1 LTAGFDSGP
10 GTGYAPNIKVWA
22 AMGPRPNTEDTLG
35 MGRLLSQNDY
45 FSLEE
50 QLKALGDDELLDFWE
65 ETQFLGKFLG
75 PENIEPQDYS
85 PEYERLIL
93 QELQYRSS
101 RRTARA

>member
-1 LTAGFDSGP
+1 
-10 GTGYAPNIKVWA
+10 
-22 AMGPRPNTEDTLG
+22 MEDEWG

-65 ETQFLGKFLG
+65 ETQFLGKLLG
-75 PENIEPQDYS
+75 PEQVEPQDYS

-101 RRTARA
+101 RKTARA

>member
-1 LTAGFDSGP
+1 
-10 GTGYAPNIKVWA
+10 
-22 AMGPRPNTEDTLG
+22 

-65 ETQFLGKFLG
+65 ETQFLGKLLE
-75 PENIEPQDYS
+75 PEMEEPQDYS

-101 RRTARA
+101 RKTARA

>member
-1 LTAGFDSGP
+1 
-10 GTGYAPNIKVWA
+10 
-22 AMGPRPNTEDTLG
+22 

-65 ETQFLGKFLG
+65 ETQFMGKLLGQ
-75 PENIEPQDYS
+75 EQVEYVEDS

-93 QELQYRSS
+93 QELQFRTS
-101 RRTARA
+101 RGAARV

>member
-1 LTAGFDSGP
+1 M
-10 GTGYAPNIKVWA
+10 N
-22 AMGPRPNTEDTLG
+22 PRPNTEDTLG

-75 PENIEPQDYS
+75 PESIEPMDYS